1 MRILAI
7 FLAPVGSISVVFIT
21 ISILSLNSKS
31 DDWGDFF
38 FIYFLICLVA
48 MFVQLFVEFLLL
60 IIECWTEITFQ
71 IYLNLATIICVMIG
85 FLTFFFSS
93 DNSNPYVNLSNGV
106 VTFLSFFI
114 YSIGNALTYNYLY
127 FSKINN

>member
-85 FLTFFFSS
+85 FLTFFFFSGS
-93 DNSNPYVNLSNGV
+93 SNPYVNLSNGV